1 MNRLIAALCLST
13 SLIAVGIAGFALIQA
28 SSGATNSPPAEG
40 QDARDMR
47 LLLTSLDQRVTEL
60 ERRYGT
66 IERKADSVHT
76 STRNSQLLAP
86 AQEAGIAEQVQALTL
101 RLATLEDEKT
111 IAQLAQSGEA
121 RLAENELRTALGK
134 VGDPNVSPEARL
146 EALKSIRRL
155 TKTNGPVVKGV
166 FGESGFDERD
176 VVLPMLDLAR
186 DTTLAPELRAAVV
199 ENLAGSRVEELR
211 RPLLDLLAFDKI
223 PDVRGGAAQALMWHL
238 DDGTVREAIRGAS
251 RADPDE
257 TVRGRVESYLPKV
270 EYFDRM
276 AAKAVGTAPADQGK

>member
-1 MNRLIAALCLST
+1 MSRLIAALCLST

-28 SSGATNSPPAEG
+28 SSRATNSPPAEG

-47 LLLTSLDQRVTEL
+47 LLLASLDQKVTEL

-66 IERKADSVHT
+66 IERKADGVHA
-76 STRNSQLLAP
+76 STRSSQLLAP
-86 AQEAGIAEQVQALTL
+86 AQEAGIAEQVQALSL

-121 RLAENELRTALGK
+121 QLAENELRTALGK
-134 VGDPNVSPEARL
+134 VGDPSVSPDSRL

-155 TKTNGPVVKGV
+155 AKTKGSVAKGV
-166 FGESGFDERD
+166 FGEIGFEERD
-176 VVLPMLDLAR
+176 IVMPMLELAR
-186 DTTLAPELRAAVV
+186 DTTLAPEFRAEVV
-199 ENLAGSRVEELR
+199 DNLAGSKVEELR

-257 TVRGRVESYLPKV
+257 TVRKRAESYLPKV
-270 EYFDRM
+270 EHFDRM
-276 AAKAVGTAPADQGK
+276 AAEAAGTAPAGQGK